1 MYCKMIIF
9 SRVPSRLSDTMT
21 PPVIMMESDEEN
33 GDVDEIVDDG
43 DSDYENDIGEGS
55 DVEEEERAG
64 DTAEYDDNE
73 LENIG
78 SKLFSLAYQNIG
90 ESDISTNMDEEE
102 TDESSECNS
111 EEEDMSALLRE
122 AEKILADSGL
132 YEPNTDS
139 TTGET
144 GPENVASL
152 ESVNVEGMQ
161 NEGDDNPGLDVC
173 EELSSMELTNHQSSS
188 NSDIQGGDLS
198 LGTES
203 QSGHPSMGT
212 GIQSG
217 DLHLG
222 IGIGIDLDLGTG
234 THSGDLHMGKT
245 FTVEA
250 FLRKVD
256 VAVPDVVTEEWISS
270 LPVLSPVVDVWD
282 RIPEVLAGLQER
294 LDKGDPAEEYKVC
307 NIVNKA

>member
-9 SRVPSRLSDTMT
+9 SRLPSRLSDTMT

-33 GDVDEIVDDG
+33 GDVDEIIDDM
-43 DSDYENDIGEGS
+43 DSNNESDIGEGS
-55 DVEEEERAG
+55 DAEEEKAG

-73 LENIG
+73 LQNIG

-90 ESDISTNMDEEE
+90 ESDISTNMDEGE

-139 TTGET
+139 TTGGT

-152 ESVNVEGMQ
+152 ELVNVEGMQ
-161 NEGDDNPGLDVC
+161 NEGDDNHGIDVH
-173 EELSSMELTNHQSSS
+173 EEFSSMELTNGQPSS
-188 NSDIQGGDLS
+188 NSDIQEGDLS

-203 QSGHPSMGT
+203 QSGHLSMGT
-212 GIQSG
+212 GTQSG

-222 IGIGIDLDLGTG
+222 IGAGVNLHLGTG
-234 THSGDLHMGKT
+234 TQSGNLHMGKT

-256 VAVPDVVTEEWISS
+256 VVVPDVVTEEWIGS

-282 RIPEVLAGLQER
+282 RIAEVLGGLQER
-294 LDKGDPAEEYKVC
+294 LDKGDPAEEYKVS
-307 NIVNKA
+307 NTNYKA